1 MKKKIHI
8 VLNILFCLLFAA
20 SLYLPA
26 GCANTSA
33 APSGG
38 SKDSIP
44 PVLLETFP
52 EVNATRVDTS
62 IKRVELVFNE
72 YVKLVDPNK
81 NIILSPPQEKAPA
94 IRTKGK
100 GIVVDFKYPLKPN
113 TSYSLYFGAAIQDN
127 NEGNL
132 FPAFALGFSTG
143 ETVDSLMYSG
153 VVVNASTLLPID
165 NATVLL

>member
-8 VLNILFCLLFAA
+8 VLNILFCSLFAA
-20 SLYLPA
+20 SLYFPA

-62 IKRVELVFNE
+62 IRRVELVFNE

-100 GIVVDFKYPLKPN
+100 GIVVDFKYRL
-113 TSYSLYFGAAIQDN
+113 SLTH
-127 NEGNL
+127 L
-132 FPAFALGFSTG
+132 T
-143 ETVDSLMYSG
+143 
-153 VVVNASTLLPID
+153 ASTLEPPYRTTTKATSFRPSPWDFLPEKLW
-165 NATVLL
+165 TRLCTPEL